1 MSSCTKR
8 NASTDENLLDFN
20 VDCQLLIFE
29 CLELPDL
36 ISLTE
41 TNKNL
46 FPLVEYVLR
55 RRFAKKSIT
64 ITGLY
69 PNGERIRTEFYV
81 RETEANIRIQHIV
94 IASKVLKYFGYL
106 IQNLRIEHCFLPKDE
121 LISLYKLVN
130 LHCSETLTQIH
141 LNNELDDVFAEFSTP
156 FKRVENVSLSGEFQR
171 LYNSQFSF
179 NELFPAMRRL
189 YLGNSN
195 IFDMNWV
202 DQKLPNIE
210 HVAVNIWN
218 WMNYSIPGCFNET
231 IVGRLFKANPQIR
244 SLDLDYV
251 SPNLLKLVS
260 DELQNLETLKLAH
273 YDMSLDDGRKSVHFE
288 HLKSFTMELGTH
300 SMPQRITFGNLEVF
314 KTDATPEDCYRW
326 VEFIEIDKNVKK
338 LQVNAFLTNDE
349 ILRLATVTSN
359 LEEILMMCE
368 IDIENES
375 VVKLI
380 KNFKQLKKLDLQMRD
395 TNSTDAIMNILRHT
409 FEADWFISNDI
420 ENNVILKKKYL

>member
-1 MSSCTKR
+1 MSSCAKR
-8 NASTDENLLDFN
+8 NASANGNLLDFN

-29 CLELPDL
+29 SLDLPDL

-41 TNKNL
+41 TNKIFL
-46 FPLVEYVLR
+46 PLVKYVLR

-69 PNGERIRTEFYV
+69 PNGERIRAEFYV
-81 RETEANIRIQHIV
+81 RETEVNIRIQHIV
-94 IASKVLKYFGYL
+94 IASKVLTYFGYL
-106 IQNLRIEHCFLPKDE
+106 IQNLRIEHYFLPKDE
-121 LISLYKLVN
+121 LISLYKLVS

-141 LNNELDDVFAEFSTP
+141 LNNELEDVFTEFSKP
-156 FKRVENVSLSGEFQR
+156 FKRVENVSLSGGFER

-189 YLGNSN
+189 CLGDSN
-195 IFDMNWV
+195 VFDMNWV
-202 DQKLPNIE
+202 DQKLPNLE
-210 HVAVNIWN
+210 HVSINIWIT
-218 WMNYSIPGCFNET
+218 YSIPGCFNET
-231 IVGRLFKANPQIR
+231 IVERLFKANPHIR

-251 SPNLLKLVS
+251 SPNMLKLVS
-260 DELQNLETLKLAH
+260 DELKNLETLRIAH
-273 YDMSLDDGRKSVHFE
+273 YDMSLDDGSKSLYFE

-326 VEFIEIDKNVKK
+326 VEFIERDKNVKK
-338 LQVNAFLTNDE
+338 LQVNAFLMNDE
-349 ILRLATVTSN
+349 ILRLATATSN
-359 LEEILMMCE
+359 LEEVLIMCE
-368 IDIENES
+368 SDIESES

-380 KNFKQLKKLDLQMRD
+380 KHFKQLKKLDLKMRD
-395 TNSTDAIMNILRHT
+395 TNSTDMIMNILRPT
-409 FEADWFISNDI
+409 FETDWFISNDI